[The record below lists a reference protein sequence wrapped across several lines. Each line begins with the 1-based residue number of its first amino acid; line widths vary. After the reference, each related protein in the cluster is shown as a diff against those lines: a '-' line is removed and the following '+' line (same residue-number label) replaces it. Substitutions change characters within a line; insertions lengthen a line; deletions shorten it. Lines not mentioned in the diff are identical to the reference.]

1 MEEVKG
7 LYWDEV
13 TQKLYPYKEWR
24 KVLKENGIKE
34 KATKSKKMD

>member
-13 TQKLYPYKEWR
+13 TQKLYPYEEWR

-34 KATKSKKMD
+34 KSKKS